1 MTTIMMRFVLFLLLA
16 LLVGAMFGIL
26 AGFDPASVS
35 GSGYIGQQQNTI
47 RSLNKLLPAIGA
59 VCVVLTIGLAIARCC
74 ARAS

>member
-59 VCVVLTIGLAIARCC
+59 VYVVLTIGLAIARCY